1 VRGPLRWAQT
11 TKLRIAERPP
21 HPRPP
26 DQVGGHSTSPHGRRG
41 EQTKPFSRRIRARAS
56 PCHSQGPPKEGRQS
70 ADRRVVHE
78 TAPAGAAAPSV
89 FSSACLRKIR
99 RGLASRRS
107 TAALATQINAMAQ
120 SRPVSWDV
128 RAAGITRSPL
138 SQSSEAPRR
147 PVIMPAD
154 AMPGPPGSGVTSPA
168 RRNRTRSTSR
178 MSREYLVLRR
188 LFRRRISRG
197 RPAGRRG
204 RRRGARRR
212 TAAMERAQRIRP
224 NRAGPL
230 AEQSL
235 PQAKL
240 AA

>member
-1 VRGPLRWAQT
+1 MHL
-11 TKLRIAERPP
+11 
-21 HPRPP
+21 HPSFATLFP
-26 DQVGGHSTSPHGRRG
+26 S
-41 EQTKPFSRRIRARAS
+41 KPFQA
-56 PCHSQGPPKEGRQS
+56 PPTKGGG
-70 ADRRVVHE
+70 
-78 TAPAGAAAPSV
+78 APTDAPSIGRI
-89 FSSACLRKIR
+89 SGCGSGLIGDRSPLGAPPRRLPRKLMPWLSPGR
-99 RGLASRRS
+99 
-107 TAALATQINAMAQ
+107 
-120 SRPVSWDV
+120 VSWDL
-128 RAAGITRSPL
+128 RAAGVSRRAL